1 MLSVA
6 DEKVLLCQCR
16 LYAHIMKWLPQWR
29 EFVPQWQHT
38 VTNACTVKH
47 SSLFSGIL
55 WTEYGTIAD
64 TNKTVI
70 SSPELTFSKLQK
82 LCGFVQL
89 PPPVFQRLNC
99 INSLYICGYSPLAR
113 FIVWKCFL
121 PIWKLSSF
129 SLDCFRFL
137 CRCFWFDIIP
147 FIYLCFCFLYFWD
160 QIQAPHAGSIVWEL
174 SSFAFF
180 IEFHFMSYS

>member
-1 MLSVA
+1 
-6 DEKVLLCQCR
+6 
-16 LYAHIMKWLPQWR
+16 MKR
-29 EFVPQWQHT
+29 ICTSAQHT
-38 VTNACTVKH
+38 VTNACIVKH
-47 SSLFSGIL
+47 SSLVSRIL
-55 WTEYGTIAD
+55 WTEYGIITD

-82 LCGFVQL
+82 LCGFVQP

-137 CRCFWFDIIP
+137 CSCFWFDIIP
-147 FIYLCFCFLYFWD
+147 FIYLCFCFLYFW
-160 QIQAPHAGSIVWEL
+160 GSDPSTSCGFHCMRAFLLCFLHWV
-174 SSFAFF
+174 SFHVLQLAFNPLKINF
-180 IEFHFMSYS
+180 CMWLEIGI